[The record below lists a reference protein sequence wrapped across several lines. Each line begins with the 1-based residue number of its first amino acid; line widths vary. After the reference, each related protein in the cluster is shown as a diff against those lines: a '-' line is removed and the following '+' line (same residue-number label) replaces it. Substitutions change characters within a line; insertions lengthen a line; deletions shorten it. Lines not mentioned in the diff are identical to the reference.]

1 MDDCLWMYQDSPE
14 KLRKMDYCNEVEGFI
29 NYALSNGEILVEVVL
44 DIHVKGVKIKKFINL
59 DV

>member
-1 MDDCLWMYQDSPE
+1 MHYL
-14 KLRKMDYCNEVEGFI
+14 I
-29 NYALSNGEILVEVVL
+29 GEILVEVVL